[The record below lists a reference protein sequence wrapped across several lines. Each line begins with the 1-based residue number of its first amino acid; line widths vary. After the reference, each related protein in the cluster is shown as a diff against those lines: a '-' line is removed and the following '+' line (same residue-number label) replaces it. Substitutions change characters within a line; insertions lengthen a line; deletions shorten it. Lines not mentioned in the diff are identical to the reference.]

1 MIRQIVRDYEAVAEF
16 QSSGLRVQGDSASPK
31 GMVFH
36 ILPDNA
42 EPAEVLDIGFGAG
55 SLGEAIK
62 SNPAT
67 NHWIVDGI
75 DGWAPNCENRELID
89 RGIYRHI
96 WHGLAQELSS
106 EQLRRYRV
114 LCLLDVIEH
123 LTADTARWLLRT
135 LLTSMADDAYLF
147 ISTPLWFYPQEQIQ
161 QGDLEA
167 HLIAVPATSMMV
179 LMPHMYSVSKSLIG
193 GFMLSKRS
201 LEFIEFFQPT
211 ADKSFSYEKGIMI
224 MEVIGMQRQPGVVY
238 KLP

>member
-1 MIRQIVRDYEAVAEF
+1 MIRQVVRDYAAVAEF
-16 QSSGLRVQGDSASPK
+16 QSSGFRVQGDSASPK
-31 GMVFH
+31 AMVFH
-36 ILPDNA
+36 LLPDNGV
-42 EPAEVLDIGFGAG
+42 PVEVLDIGFGAG
-55 SLGEAIK
+55 SLGEQIK
-62 SNPAT
+62 SHPAT
-67 NHWIVDGI
+67 SHWIIDGI

-96 WHGLAQELSS
+96 WHGLAQEMPWD
-106 EQLRRYRV
+106 QLRRYRV

-135 LLTSMADDAYLF
+135 LLTSMADDAWLF

-161 QGDLEA
+161 QGDLEE

-193 GFMLSKRS
+193 GFALSKRS
-201 LEFIEFFQPT
+201 LDFIEFFQPT
-211 ADKSFSYEKGIMI
+211 ADKGFSYEKGIMI
-224 MEVIGMQRQPGVVY
+224 MEAIGMHRQPGVVY